1 MPPRTEHRPPD
12 RRNFLRTAAAGL
24 TLTAQSYGSVSGSN
38 SKIGI
43 GFLGCGGRAQA
54 HLNAIQSLAK
64 NNVPFT
70 PVAVCDV
77 WDGLEDEYTQTF
89 GGNSTRRKYRQG
101 LQPTAIAA
109 GLNPL
114 DSKRVVK
121 DYRRLLELKEVD
133 AVCVATPDHWHARMT
148 LDALAA
154 GKHVFV
160 ERPLARTAAEAN
172 LVREAAAASNRIISV
187 GVQSLADPAIAAAR
201 EQIRSGKIGPIVHL
215 AGGAFRNDVR
225 GQWRFY
231 RVAAEMNRRTVD
243 WDLFLGHRFE
253 VGGVPLGPTPSEQP
267 FTPETF
273 AQWRCE
279 SEFSGGPVTEMLVPV
294 ISRLLAMTDARRVT
308 RTTTL
313 GGTLHETDG
322 RTVPD
327 AVTIA
332 AEFAEGCHL
341 TVTATTLSNY
351 PVEEVVRGRQGAIK
365 IIKGGVHLFKDDPSK
380 GTTFPTRMERILA
393 PAEAIAL
400 TPPRNETEEL
410 WRDFAA
416 CIQSGNKATLCP
428 PDLAAAVTAVVG

>member
-1 MPPRTEHRPPD
+1 MPPQAEHRPPD

-24 TLTAQSYGSVSGSN
+24 TLTAQSYANVAGSN
-38 SKIGI
+38 SRIGL

-54 HLNAIQSLAK
+54 HLHAVQSLAK
-64 NNVPFT
+64 SGVT
-70 PVAVCDV
+70 LAPVAVCDV
-77 WDGLEDEYTQTF
+77 WDGCEDEYSQTF
-89 GGNSTRRKYRQG
+89 GGNTTRRVYRQG
-101 LQPTAIAA
+101 LHPTATAA
-109 GLNPL
+109 GLNPA
-114 DSKRVVK
+114 DPRRVVK
-121 DYRRLLELKEVD
+121 DFRRLLELKEVD

-160 ERPLARTAAEAN
+160 ERPLARTASEA
-172 LVREAAAASNRIISV
+172 LLIREAAAASNRVVSV

-201 EQIRSGKIGPIVHL
+201 DLVRNGKIGPAVHMS
-215 AGGAFRNDVR
+215 GGAFRNDVR

-231 RVAAEMNRRTVD
+231 RVVSEMNRGTVD

-253 VGGVPLGPTPSEQP
+253 VNGAPLGPTPGECP
-267 FTPETF
+267 FAPERF

-279 SEFSGGPVTEMLVPV
+279 SEFSGGPVSEMLYPV
-294 ISRLLAMTDARRVT
+294 VARLLAVTDARRVT

-327 AVTIA
+327 LVTVA

-341 TVTATTLSNY
+341 SVTATTLSNY
-351 PVEEVVRGRQGAIK
+351 PVEEVVRGRHGALK
-365 IIKGGVHLFKDDPSK
+365 LVKGGVHVYRDDPAK
-380 GTTFPTRMERILA
+380 GTTYPSRMERTLP
-393 PAEAIAL
+393 PAEAIVL

-416 CIQSGNKATLCP
+416 CIVSGNKQTMCP
-428 PDLAAAVTAVVG
+428 PDLGAAAVAVLG

>member
-1 MPPRTEHRPPD
+1 MPSRSEHRPPD

-24 TLTAQSYGSVSGSN
+24 TLTAQSYASVSGSN
-38 SKIGI
+38 ARIGV

-54 HLNAIQSLAK
+54 HLHAIQSLDLS
-64 NNVPFT
+64 

-77 WDGLEDEYTQTF
+77 WDGCDDEYTQSF
-89 GGNSTRRKYRQG
+89 GGNTTKRKYKQG
-101 LQPTAIAA
+101 LHPTAIAA
-109 GLNPL
+109 GLNPV
-114 DSKRVVK
+114 DAKRVVK
-121 DYRRLLELKEVD
+121 DYRRLLELKDVD

-160 ERPLARTAAEAN
+160 ERPLARTAVEAN
-172 LVREAAAASNRIISV
+172 LVREAAAASSRIVSV
-187 GVQSLADPAIAAAR
+187 GVQSLTDPAIVAAR
-201 EQIRSGKIGPIVHL
+201 DLVRTGKIGPAVHL
-215 AGGAFRNDVR
+215 SGGAFRNDIR

-231 RVAAEMNRRTVD
+231 RVVNEMNRRTVD

-253 VGGVPLGPTPSEQP
+253 VNGVPLGPNPAECP

-279 SEFSGGPVTEMLVPV
+279 SEFSGGPVSEMLYPV
-294 ISRLLAMTDARRVT
+294 IMRLLAVTDARRVT

-327 AVTIA
+327 AVTVA

-351 PVEEVVRGRQGAIK
+351 PVEEIVRGRNGALK
-365 IIKGGVHLFKDDPSK
+365 LVKGGIHVYKDDPAK
-380 GTTFPTRMERILA
+380 GTTYPTRLERTLA
-393 PAEAIAL
+393 PAEGIAL

-416 CIQSGNKATLCP
+416 CIHSSNKSTLCP
-428 PDLAAAVTAVVG
+428 PELAAAAVAVIG